1 MPIVPTVLTVL
12 ALFTPAERIF
22 AELVVLLLTTNPFLP
37 ARVDLE
43 RAILGAAYVEAGRV
57 WNFRANVTAAHENV
71 RRIGLRVRDLLD
83 RLHQRF
89 DAGVVVS
96 DADRALY
103 ADFALYFLYDSYD
116 VRFQPLILGRTT
128 HVDFYDA
135 FLRDH
140 TAIVGRLGRGA
151 PFPAAAHL
159 FACFYQLRRAFHF
172 IYTNLLGGSLPAA
185 RLRAA
190 TWRAIVSRDLRV
202 YVETFYR
209 TQDAIS
215 LLITGP
221 TGSGKELV
229 AETVGCSR
237 YLPFDTKSHSF
248 PCAHDAH
255 YHAFNLSEAAASVFE
270 SELFGHRRGAYTGA
284 VDDSPGL
291 FALTRPGGT
300 LFLDEVGELHR
311 DIQTKL
317 LRVVQTRKF
326 RPVGGV
332 EFQVLA
338 GKLVTATHRDLQAR
352 IQSGDFREDLYYRIC
367 GDRVVTPSL
376 RAQLDDAP
384 EERRH
389 LVSIIATRLLGP
401 TRGEA
406 LADEL
411 DEKLPAGYPW
421 PGNMRELEHRV
432 GLLLMQG
439 GEHPEE
445 GEGGD
450 PQGHQDHGEAD
461 EEDFGRAFVEG
472 NMEAEEAAR
481 RYATIVFADARSY
494 AETARRLGVDRRTV
508 AAMIDHPL
516 LERLK
521 RRSMSR

>member
-1 MPIVPTVLTVL
+1 MPTVL
-12 ALFTPAERIF
+12 ALFTPAERLF

-71 RRIGLRVRDLLD
+71 RRIGFRVRDLLG
-83 RLHQRF
+83 RLHERF

-135 FLRDH
+135 FLADH
-140 TAIVGRLGRGA
+140 ARTLGRVGKSV
-151 PFPAAAHL
+151 PLPAAGHL
-159 FACFYQLRRAFHF
+159 FACFYQIRRAFHF

-190 TWRAIVSRDLRV
+190 TWRAIFSRDLRV

-221 TGSGKELV
+221 TGSGKEIV

-237 YLPFDTKSHSF
+237 YLSFDPTTQSF
-248 PCAHDAH
+248 PHAYDAH

-284 VDDSPGL
+284 LDDSPGL

-317 LRVVQTRKF
+317 LRVLQTRKF

-332 EFQVLA
+332 DFQALA
-338 GKLVTATHRDLQAR
+338 GKLVTATHRDLLAR

-389 LVSIIATRLLGP
+389 LVCIFATRLLGP

-411 DEKLPAGYPW
+411 DAWFEKNLPPAYPW
-421 PGNMRELEHRV
+421 PGNMREMEHRV

-439 GEHPEE
+439 GEHPEV
-445 GEGGD
+445 GHGGD
-450 PQGHQDHGEAD
+450 APDPGEAD
-461 EEDFGRAFVEG
+461 EDFGRPFVEG
-472 NMEAEEAAR
+472 NMLAEEALR
-481 RYATIVFADARSY
+481 RYATIVFADVGSY
-494 AETARRLGVDRRTV
+494 AETGRRLGVDRRTV
-508 AAMIDHPL
+508 GPMIDHAL
-516 LERLK
+516 LARLK
-521 RRSMSR
+521 RRGKPR